1 MPYYDTI
8 DIPEGIDFN
17 KTNATKNVLFVNIGT
32 FQTKTLVN
40 IPGVDYYF
48 IIAGSTKNEAINLL
62 KNAALTEK
70 SKKL

>member
-8 DIPEGIDFN
+8 GVPEGIDFN
-17 KTNATKNVLFVNIGT
+17 KTSGTRNVLFVNIGT

-48 IIAGSTKNEAINLL
+48 IIAGSTKNKAINLL
-62 KNAALTEK
+62 RNAALTEK
-70 SKKL
+70 SEKL